1 MKPYEPSSNPNR
13 MRKFGL
19 PQPLDR
25 RTRRE
30 ADTTVVTVPEFL
42 ATHVPELLER
52 HGHLVAEGMIALH
65 IPPLTLDVE
74 GATISFVVD
83 ADTGGFRVIDG
94 VAPGSV
100 VLPLSAT
107 RFSDLAQQQWSF
119 NAMVVAGELPRA
131 ADIVHQASVW
141 DSLWMTLLEGWPVVD
156 DRLSFQ
162 DRDGDALD
170 LHRSFT
176 VDDDPIDIAYF
187 LREAGFVHLRGW
199 IDRDLVGQIAE
210 DMDLALPHYVDGD
223 GKSWWARLADGTET
237 CVRMQE
243 FLPHSPATVEMLSGE
258 RWSAMHSAIAGD
270 DRVVRTPVE
279 GRCIEAL
286 VKPLAV
292 VAGPSD
298 LSFHRDCH
306 LGRHA
311 YSCSGMTVG
320 VSVTGSGADN
330 GQLRVVAGSHRVA
343 IPVAVAMTDPYLPV
357 VPITTE
363 PGDLTVHLS
372 CTLHESTPPKVAPR
386 KVMYGC
392 GIALA
397 PRPDDEPGRSPAGQ
411 GQSALREKVYKLT
424 LDDNL
429 GRTEES

>member
-1 MKPYEPSSNPNR
+1 MITMGDFR
-13 MRKFGL
+13 ADHL
-19 PQPLDR
+19 PG
-25 RTRRE
+25 
-30 ADTTVVTVPEFL
+30 
-42 ATHVPELLER
+42 LLEH
-52 HGHLVAEGMIALH
+52 HGPLVAEGMLALGV
-65 IPPLTLDVE
+65 PPLALEVD
-74 GATISFVVD
+74 GAVVSFV
-83 ADTGGFRVIDG
+83 ADTETGQLRVTDG
-94 VAPGSV
+94 VAAGAV
-100 VLPLSAT
+100 VIPVSAS

-119 NAMVVAGELPRA
+119 NAMVVAGELPRVG
-131 ADIVHQASVW
+131 DIAHQASVW

-156 DRLSFQ
+156 DSIDFL
-162 DRDGDALD
+162 DRDGRALD
-170 LHRSFT
+170 LQRSFT
-176 VDDDPIDIAYF
+176 VDDDPTDIAHF
-187 LREAGFVHLRGW
+187 LREAGFLHLRGW
-199 IDRDLVGQIAE
+199 IDRDIVARIAD
-210 DMDLALPHYVDGD
+210 DMDRALPHYTEGD

-243 FLPHSPATVEMLSGE
+243 FLPHSPATVEMLTGD
-258 RWSAMHSAIAGD
+258 RWSLMHSTVAAD
-270 DRVVRTPVE
+270 DCVVRTPVE

-320 VSVTGSGADN
+320 VSVTGSGPDN

-343 IPVAVAMTDPYLPV
+343 IPVAVAMTAPYLPV

-397 PRPDDEPGRSPAGQ
+397 PRPDDEPAGGRRGDHGQ
-411 GQSALREKVYKLT
+411 AALRENVYKLT
-424 LDDNL
+424 LDDDL
-429 GRTEES
+429 GWPEQG